1 MKKLKQIGCEIK
13 ILKKNK
19 NGMFNLNKILHQIYK
34 LKISDI
40 LVGAGGIF
48 FTNLLRGK
56 LVDEFHLFRA
66 NFNIGKSGK
75 PMLVKQKLSNL
86 NLSLIN
92 KKQFT
97 NNFYYKYYIK

>member
-1 MKKLKQIGCEIK
+1 MEKLKQIGCEIE

-19 NGMFNLNKILHQIYK
+19 NDMFNLNKILHQIYK

-40 LVGAGGIF
+40 LIEAGGIF
-48 FTNLLRGK
+48 FTNLLK
-56 LVDEFHLFRA
+56 DNLVDEFHLFRA
-66 NFNIGKSGK
+66 NFNIGKRGK
-75 PMLVKQKLSNL
+75 PMLINQKLSNL